1 MHPIAHRW
9 HLRDV
14 TMLLPP
20 GQSSA
25 IWSTLQYLRD
35 PYGASLRD
43 ARKYGDPFT
52 IRTAVGRVVL
62 TGDPEAAR
70 EILSAD
76 PEIFEVFAVDLL
88 APVMGE
94 RSLLL
99 LSGEA
104 HRKARKLLAPPFHGA
119 RMKAYAE
126 TIRDI
131 AVAEAA
137 RWQPGQTFV
146 MQDSTQ
152 AISLRV
158 ILQTVFGVATPE
170 KVEAFH
176 RAVVDVIDSVKP
188 YFMFMKG
195 LRRSWWRPWA
205 RFQRG
210 MQALEQLVYAEIAER
225 RARSDAGEDILS
237 LLLAARHE
245 DGSPLDDRDLFE
257 QLLTLVM
264 AGHETTAIA
273 LAWACHLVQT
283 HPAVA
288 ERLDAE
294 LRAAP
299 SDAEALARL
308 PYLEAVCNETL
319 RLMPLTTTIMRQ
331 LKQPFTLKGFTL
343 PAGLGIGVSVLALHR
358 REDLYPD
365 AEAFRP
371 ERFLERSFA
380 PYEFMPF
387 GGGARRCIGAAF
399 ASYEM
404 KVVLGSILQTAR
416 LRSAETRPVRVVAR
430 NAVIGPGGGVRMVR
444 LPN

>member
-1 MHPIAHRW
+1 VPIP
-9 HLRDV
+9 
-14 TMLLPP
+14 LPP
-20 GQSSA
+20 GQKSA

-35 PYGASLRD
+35 PYGATLRT
-43 ARKYGDPFT
+43 ASRYGDPFT

-62 TGDPEAAR
+62 TSDPEAAR
-70 EILSAD
+70 EILGAD
-76 PEIFEVFAVDLL
+76 PGVFEVFAVDLL

-104 HRKARKLLAPPFHGA
+104 HRKARKLLAPPLHGA

-131 AVAEAA
+131 AVAEAG

-158 ILQTVFGVATPE
+158 ILQTIFGVATPE
-170 KVEAFH
+170 KIEAFH
-176 RAVVDVIDSVKP
+176 RAVIDLIASLKP
-188 YFMFMKG
+188 YFMFIKG
-195 LRRSWWRPWA
+195 LRRTWWRPWA
-205 RFQRG
+205 RFQRA
-210 MQALEQLVYAEIAER
+210 MQAMEQLVYAEIAER
-225 RARSDAGEDILS
+225 RARGDAGEDILS

-245 DGSPLDDRDLFE
+245 DGSPLEDRELFE
-257 QLLTLVM
+257 QLLTMVI

-273 LAWACHLVQT
+273 LAWAFHLVHT

-319 RLMPLTTTIMRQ
+319 RLRPITTTIMRK

-343 PAGLGIGVSVLALHR
+343 PAGLGVGVAVLPLHR
-358 REDLYPD
+358 REELYPD
-365 AEAFRP
+365 AETFRP
-371 ERFLERSFA
+371 ERFVERSFA
-380 PYEFMPF
+380 PYEYMPF

-404 KVVLGSILQTAR
+404 KVVLGSILQSAR

-430 NAVIGPGGGVRMVR
+430 TAVIGPGGGVRMVR
-444 LPN
+444 LPS

>member
-1 MHPIAHRW
+1 MS
-9 HLRDV
+9 
-14 TMLLPP
+14 LPP
-20 GQSSA
+20 GPGSA

-35 PYGASLRD
+35 PYGASLRT
-43 ARKYGDPFT
+43 ARRYGDPFT

-70 EILSAD
+70 EILGAD
-76 PEIFEVFAVDLL
+76 PALFDPYGVELL

-104 HRKARKLLAPPFHGA
+104 HRRARKLLAPPLHGA

-126 TIRDI
+126 TMRAI

-137 RWQPGQTFV
+137 RWQPGHPFV

-152 AISLRV
+152 AISLQV
-158 ILQTVFGVATPE
+158 ILQTVFGVVTPE
-170 KVEAFH
+170 KLEAFH
-176 RAVVDVIDSVKP
+176 RAVVGVIAALKP
-188 YFMFMKG
+188 SFIFMSG
-195 LRRSWWRPWA
+195 LRRAWWRPWV
-205 RFQRG
+205 RFQRAA
-210 MQALEQLVYAEIAER
+210 QAMEQLVYAEIAER
-225 RARSDAGEDILS
+225 RARAEAGEDILS
-237 LLLAARHE
+237 LLLATRYD
-245 DGSPLDDRDLFE
+245 DGSPIEDRDLYE
-257 QLLTLVM
+257 QLMTLVI

-273 LAWACHLVQT
+273 LAWAFHLVHT

-299 SDAEALARL
+299 ADADALTRL

-319 RLMPLTTTIMRQ
+319 RLMPLNTNLIRK
-331 LKQPFTLKGFTL
+331 LKQPVTLKGFAL
-343 PAGLGIGVSVLALHR
+343 PAGLGIGVSVLSVHR
-358 REDLYPD
+358 SERLYPD

-371 ERFLERSFA
+371 ERFVERSFA
-380 PYEFMPF
+380 PYEYLPF
-387 GGGARRCIGAAF
+387 GGGARRCLGAAF
-399 ASYEM
+399 AGYEM
-404 KVVLGSILQTAR
+404 KVVLGSILQSTR

-430 NAVIGPGGGVRMVR
+430 NTVVGPGGGVRMVR
-444 LPN
+444 LPS